1 MMPALPEIHVGSPMW
16 CEALALHPLYSEC
29 PSTLNYLLSYEAM
42 GAGTLVVREVS
53 RDGSVPDLVVENNGS
68 SSVLFLEGTELQ
80 GAKQDR
86 MLFQSVLVGANSR
99 IHVPVVC
106 IEHGRW
112 HGISRYFTPGDSMCP
127 PSMRRHLKGDGR
139 RPNQHDVWNA
149 IRLTHLALGV
159 YSDTEKM
166 SAAITKHWRKIA
178 EIDDQLAYPASACG
192 VAVALDGKTV
202 AIDMFDKPATLERLR
217 HRLVQGLALDV
228 LGNRSQAGATDGADV
243 LSQLRC
249 LRYLN
254 WQPVRSWGLGENYVA
269 DGFGMLA
276 NALFMNETAIHISV
290 AMAV

>member
-112 HGISRYFTPGDSMCP
+112 HGISRYFTPGDSIAPRAM
-127 PSMRRHLKGDGR
+127 PSRAPSGSSSEPDAICRTRAIQHEAAFAKTAFVPQGPDVPGISELVGGFIGGDW
-139 RPNQHDVWNA
+139 P
-149 IRLTHLALGV
+149 
-159 YSDTEKM
+159 
-166 SAAITKHWRKIA
+166 
-178 EIDDQLAYPASACG
+178 
-192 VAVALDGKTV
+192 
-202 AIDMFDKPATLERLR
+202 
-217 HRLVQGLALDV
+217 
-228 LGNRSQAGATDGADV
+228 
-243 LSQLRC
+243 
-249 LRYLN
+249 
-254 WQPVRSWGLGENYVA
+254 
-269 DGFGMLA
+269 
-276 NALFMNETAIHISV
+276 
-290 AMAV
+290 